1 MKKIKKIVAILMAGI
16 LMLMLCACGSSIK
29 ISLDSRL
36 SNMSGE
42 LNDINIINNKHPDS
56 EYVEVR
62 GKVKALRDID
72 KDFQIHVT
80 IYGEEGT
87 KLDYFWVR
95 PDSSLDKGEV
105 GTFYGNA
112 MIHSTERAKEV
123 LIEVY

>member
-29 ISLDSRL
+29 ISSDSRL

-42 LNDINIINNKHPDS
+42 LSGISITSNKHPDS

-72 KDFQIHVT
+72 RDFQIYIT
-80 IYGEEGT
+80 IYGEDGT
-87 KLDYFWVR
+87 TLDSFYVR
-95 PDSSLDKGEV
+95 PDSSLDEGET
-105 GTFYGNA
+105 GAFWGNA
-112 MIHSTERAKEV
+112 MIHSEERAKEV